1 MKLQYLLSSIIL
13 FTLSTLSTIKV
24 SGQTNE
30 GFTKVKKEEGYFLI
44 DSAGSKYKLAT
55 SVEQLDASIT
65 ALDLQNNGLA
75 EIPRSVFQHKQLKVL
90 LLNNNSLTS
99 LPPEIGNLTNLTL
112 FYLFENPIP
121 AEEQEKI
128 KKLLPNCQISF

>member
-13 FTLSTLSTIKV
+13 FTLSTIKV